1 MNSMRKLTL
10 MQCLRLIQ
18 RSDVGSAM
26 VETALTF
33 PIFIAMLLGAF
44 ELGDLAFKAN
54 EITNAARAAA
64 QYAAAQGGGYTDCDG
79 TVPDVASPTY
89 ATAKLCSPTRG
100 MYTVVQNDAPWVA
113 KACSSLT
120 VKAATSC
127 TCSNA
132 SACTCSGAT
141 CSSSSTAGYACA
153 NGRPVIMVSAYTS
166 AQCSPAASVPNLF
179 PVGSVFTI
187 SGYSQQE
194 VTQ

>member
-10 MQCLRLIQ
+10 LQFLRQIR
-18 RSDVGSAM
+18 RSEVGSAM

-100 MYTVVQNDAPWVA
+100 MYTVAKSDAPWVY
-113 KACSSLT
+113 KACTSLT
-120 VKAATSC
+120 VKAASSC
-127 TCSNA
+127 TCSGSGLCA
-132 SACTCSGAT
+132 FSA
-141 CSSSSTAGYACA
+141 TAGYSCSSPST
-153 NGRPVIMVSAYTS
+153 GRPVIVVSAYTS

-179 PVGSVFTI
+179 PVGSLFTI